1 MRRIWYQVYN
11 RIKTYKQ
18 KKITKKI
25 TFLVINILI
34 VETIS
39 YVITN
44 IIIYNST
51 DTFILT
57 ELSKYYEK
65 YCILLGRVYQRSYP
79 GDESYTK

>member
-1 MRRIWYQVYN
+1 M
-11 RIKTYKQ
+11 
-18 KKITKKI
+18 
-25 TFLVINILI
+25 
-34 VETIS
+34 
-39 YVITN
+39 N